1 MRAILSW
8 IVVLGLAVA
17 PALAGTGRAGD
28 EKDKSA
34 DGTVAA
40 AKVDTAKSDAA
51 KSDAAAK
58 APSNLENELQQL
70 RDLLEAQAKQ
80 LQLQNDQLKM
90 QQQQMQS
97 LEAEL
102 KSVNTTA
109 TNALASNS
117 AAPAGAVLATPT
129 ATTSTPVVATAGNGE
144 QTPGEPPTVIH
155 FKGVTLTPGGFFAAE
170 TVDRSKSIVDDINTD
185 FKAVPFPGTSGAHLS
200 EFNATARQ
208 SRISLLAEGK
218 LSNVTLR
225 GYYETDFLS
234 AGVTSNNNESN
245 SFTLRMRQFYGQ
257 AALDS
262 GWTFTGGQMW
272 SLITETRKGMDN
284 RTEASPT
291 VIDPQY
297 TAGFSW
303 ARQYGFRVT
312 KNFGNKL
319 WLGAS
324 VENPETLFGGKIQ
337 TQNTLI
343 AAPGDLGGLLNNQAN
358 FSYNATP
365 DFIIKGVLEPG
376 WGHYEVFGIVSNF
389 RARNFPCAAAGT
401 TLVPCDGV
409 EFSGSAAGASNN
421 TVTGG
426 GVGGNARFPF
436 FQKKF
441 EIALHG
447 LYGSGVGR
455 YGTSTLADVTAHPD
469 GTLVGLKNGQAL
481 VSLEWHPTPKLDIYA
496 YGGGEYAGRAAY
508 VNAAGKGVGYG
519 SPLLANFGCFFEL
532 SPGNQNT
539 PTAPGNC
546 QGDIRNDL
554 EGTIGFW
561 HRIWSGPQGRIQ
573 WGMQYSY
580 FVRNSWAGVG
590 SGTIGGGTGQTGL
603 AVVTNGSPTGIDNMF
618 FTSFRYYLP

>member
-8 IVVLGLAVA
+8 IVVLGLAAA

-28 EKDKSA
+28 EKDKPA

-40 AKVDTAKSDAA
+40 AKVDTA

-102 KSVNTTA
+102 KSVNATA
-109 TNALASNS
+109 TNGLTSNA
-117 AAPAGAVLATPT
+117 AAPAGAVLSSPT
-129 ATTSTPVVATAGNGE
+129 ASTVAVATTGNGD

-170 TVDRSKSIVDDINTD
+170 TVDRSKAIVDDINTN
-185 FKAVPFPGTSGAHLS
+185 FKNVPFPGTSGANLS

-208 SRISLLAEGK
+208 SRISLLAEGRLSSVK
-218 LSNVTLR
+218 LV

-245 SFTLRMRQFYGQ
+245 SFTLRVRQFYGQ

-262 GWTFTGGQMW
+262 GWTFTGGQQW
-272 SLITETRKGMDN
+272 SLVTETRKGMDN
-284 RTEASPT
+284 RTEASPI

-389 RARNFPCAAAGT
+389 RTRIFPCASASVAT
-401 TLVPCDGV
+401 PCPVDGSV
-409 EFSGSAAGASNN
+409 APSAVGANNN
-421 TVTGG
+421 TITGG
-426 GVGGNARFPF
+426 GIGGNARFPF

-455 YGTSTLADVTAHPD
+455 YGTSTLADVTVHPD

-519 SPLLANFGCFFEL
+519 SPLLNNFGCFFEQL
-532 SPGNQNT
+532 PTNQNT
-539 PTAPGNC
+539 PTAPANC

-561 HRIWSGPQGRIQ
+561 HRIWSGPQGRLQ
-573 WGMQYSY
+573 WGIQYSY
-580 FVRNSWAGVG
+580 FTRNSWAAV
-590 SGTIGGGTGQTGL
+590 GTGTVNG
-603 AVVTNGSPTGIDNMF
+603 ATVTTNGSPTGIDNMV

>member
-8 IVVLGLAVA
+8 IVVLGLAAA
-17 PALAGTGRAGD
+17 PALAGTGGAGD
-28 EKDKSA
+28 EKDKPA
-34 DGTVAA
+34 DGTAA
-40 AKVDTAKSDAA
+40 VSKKDTGAKP
-51 KSDAAAK
+51 
-58 APSNLENELQQL
+58 APASLENELQQL

-80 LQLQNDQLKM
+80 LQAQNDQLKL

-102 KSVNTTA
+102 KSVNVTA
-109 TNALASNS
+109 TNALTSNAAVTS
-117 AAPAGAVLATPT
+117 NADLAAAPNALA
-129 ATTSTPVVATAGNGE
+129 VATGDG
-144 QTPGEPPTVIH
+144 QSDRQGEPPTAIH
-155 FKGVTLTPGGFFAAE
+155 IKGITLTPGGYFAAE
-170 TVDRSKSIVDDINTD
+170 TVSRSKSIVDDINTN
-185 FKAVPFPGTSGAHLS
+185 FKNVPFPGTSGAHLS

-208 SRISLLAEGK
+208 SRISMLAEGK

-245 SFTLRMRQFYGQ
+245 SFTLRVRQFYGQ

-272 SLITETRKGMDN
+272 SLATETRKGMEN
-284 RTEASPT
+284 RTELAPLT
-291 VIDPQY
+291 IDPQY
-297 TAGFSW
+297 TVGFSW
-303 ARQYGFRVT
+303 TRQYGFRVT

-319 WLGAS
+319 WLGVS
-324 VENPETLFGGKIQ
+324 VENPETLFGGKLQ

-365 DFIIKGVLEPG
+365 DFIFKGAWEPG
-376 WGHYEVFGIVSNF
+376 WGHYELFGILSNF
-389 RARNFPCAAAGT
+389 RTRIFPCAGATA
-401 TLVPCDGV
+401 LAPCDGV
-409 EFSGSAAGASNN
+409 GAPSALLANNN
-421 TVTGG
+421 TIAGG
-426 GVGGNARFPF
+426 GFGGNARFPF

-441 EIALHG
+441 EFALHG

-508 VNAAGKGVGYG
+508 VNAAEKGVGYG
-519 SPLLANFGCFFEL
+519 SPLLNNFGCFFEL
-532 SPGNQNT
+532 LPGNQNL

-561 HRIWSGPQGRIQ
+561 HRIWSGQAGRLA

-580 FVRNSWAGVG
+580 FVRNSWVGVG
-590 SGTIGGGTGQTGL
+590 TGTVNGATVT
-603 AVVTNGSPTGIDNMF
+603 TNGSPTGIDNMF

>member
-8 IVVLGLAVA
+8 IVVLGLAAA

-28 EKDKSA
+28 EKDKPV
-34 DGTVAA
+34 DGAAAA
-40 AKVDTAKSDAA
+40 AKSDTAKSDAA
-51 KSDAAAK
+51 AK
-58 APSNLENELQQL
+58 PVPAGLENELQQL

-80 LQLQNDQLKM
+80 LQIQNDQLKA
-90 QQQQMQS
+90 QQRQMQS

-102 KSVNTTA
+102 KSVNATA
-109 TNALASNS
+109 TNGLTSNS
-117 AAPAGAVLATPT
+117 ASPAGAVLATPT
-129 ATTSTPVVATAGNGE
+129 ATNNTVAVASGDSPQAN
-144 QTPGEPPTVIH
+144 EPPTAIH
-155 FKGVTLTPGGFFAAE
+155 IKGITLTPGGYFAAE
-170 TVDRSKSIVDDINTD
+170 TVFRTKGIGDDINTN
-185 FKAVPFPGTSGAHLS
+185 FKNVPFPGASGSQLTELNFS
-200 EFNATARQ
+200 GRQ
-208 SRISLLAEGK
+208 SRISMLAEGK

-245 SFTLRMRQFYGQ
+245 SYTLRTRQFYGQ
-257 AALDS
+257 AAFDS

-272 SLITETRKGMDN
+272 SLVAETHKGLDN

-291 VIDPQY
+291 TIDAQY

-303 ARQYGFRVT
+303 ARQDALRLT

-319 WLGAS
+319 WLGVSAEGS
-324 VENPETLFGGKIQ
+324 QTLFGGKIQ

-343 AAPGDLGGLLNNQAN
+343 AAPGDTGGLFNNQAN
-358 FSYNATP
+358 YSFNKTP
-365 DFIIKGVLEPG
+365 DFIFKAALEPG
-376 WGHYEVFGIVSNF
+376 WGHYELFGILSNF
-389 RARNFPCAAAGT
+389 RTRIFPCAAASET
-401 TLVPCDGV
+401 TPCPID
-409 EFSGSAAGASNN
+409 ESIAPSAVGANNN
-421 TVTGG
+421 TIQGG
-426 GVGGNARFPF
+426 GIGGNARFPF

-441 EIALHG
+441 EVALHG
-447 LYGSGVGR
+447 VYGSGIGR
-455 YGTSTLADVTAHPD
+455 YGTSTLADVTVHPD
-469 GTLVGLKNGQAL
+469 GTLVGLKNAQAL

-508 VNAAGKGVGYG
+508 TNAAGKGVGYG
-519 SPLLANFGCFFEL
+519 SPLLNNFGCFFEL
-532 SPGNQNT
+532 LPTNQNT

-561 HRIWSGPQGRIQ
+561 HRIWSGQAGRLA

-580 FVRNSWAGVG
+580 FVRNSWAAV
-590 SGTIGGGTGQTGL
+590 GTGTVNG
-603 AVVTNGSPTGIDNMF
+603 ATVTTNGSPTGIDNMF

>member
-8 IVVLGLAVA
+8 IVVLSLAAA
-17 PALAGTGRAGD
+17 PALAGTGGAGD
-28 EKDKSA
+28 EKDKPA
-34 DGTVAA
+34 DGTAVASKKDTA
-40 AKVDTAKSDAA
+40 AKP
-51 KSDAAAK
+51 

-80 LQLQNDQLKM
+80 LQAQNDQLKL

-102 KSVNTTA
+102 KSVSVTAANALPSNTSAPANAPLATSVA
-109 TNALASNS
+109 TNTVAVASGDS
-117 AAPAGAVLATPT
+117 PQ
-129 ATTSTPVVATAGNGE
+129 GN
-144 QTPGEPPTVIH
+144 EPPTAIH
-155 FKGVTLTPGGFFAAE
+155 IKGITLTPGGYFAAE
-170 TVDRSKSIVDDINTD
+170 TVDRSKSLVDDINTN
-185 FKAVPFPGTSGAHLS
+185 FKNVPFPGTSGAHLS
-200 EFNATARQ
+200 EFNATGRQ
-208 SRISLLAEGK
+208 SRISMLAEGK
-218 LSNVTLR
+218 LSDVTLR

-257 AALDS
+257 AALES

-272 SLITETRKGMDN
+272 SLATETRKGLDN

-291 VIDPQY
+291 TIDAQY

-324 VENPETLFGGKIQ
+324 VENPETLFGGKVQ

-365 DFIIKGVLEPG
+365 DFIIKGAWEPG
-376 WGHYEVFGIVSNF
+376 WGHYEVFGILSNF
-389 RARNFPCAAAGT
+389 RTRIFPCASASVAVPCPVDGT
-401 TLVPCDGV
+401 TAP
-409 EFSGSAAGASNN
+409 SAAGANNN
-421 TVTGG
+421 TITGG

-441 EIALHG
+441 EFALHG

-455 YGTSTLADVTAHPD
+455 YGTSTLADVTVHPD

-508 VNAAGKGVGYG
+508 TNAAGKGVGYG
-519 SPLLANFGCFFEL
+519 SPLLNNFGCFFEL
-532 SPGNQNT
+532 LPTNQNT

-561 HRIWSGPQGRIQ
+561 HRIWSGQAGRLA

-580 FVRNSWAGVG
+580 FVRNSWVGVG
-590 SGTIGGGTGQTGL
+590 TGTVNGATVT
-603 AVVTNGSPTGIDNMF
+603 TNGSPTGIDNMF

>member
-8 IVVLGLAVA
+8 IVVLGLAAA

-28 EKDKSA
+28 EKDKPA
-34 DGTVAA
+34 DGTAVT
-40 AKVDTAKSDAA
+40 AKSDTAKSDAA
-51 KSDAAAK
+51 AK
-58 APSNLENELQQL
+58 PVPAGLENELQQL

-102 KSVNTTA
+102 KSVNA
-109 TNALASNS
+109 TGSNGLASNP
-117 AAPAGAVLATPT
+117 AAPAGAILATPT
-129 ATTSTPVVATAGNGE
+129 TNTVAVASGNGD
-144 QTPGEPPTVIH
+144 QAPGEPPTAIH
-155 FKGVTLTPGGFFAAE
+155 IKGITLTPGGYFAAE
-170 TVDRSKSIVDDINTD
+170 TVFRTKGLGDDINTN
-185 FKAVPFPGTSGAHLS
+185 FKGVPFPGASGSQLTELNFS
-200 EFNATARQ
+200 GRQ
-208 SRISLLAEGK
+208 SRISMLAEGK

-245 SFTLRMRQFYGQ
+245 SYTLRTRQFYGQ
-257 AALDS
+257 AAFDS

-272 SLITETRKGMDN
+272 SLVAETRKGLDN

-291 VIDPQY
+291 TIDAQY
-297 TAGFSW
+297 TVGFSW
-303 ARQYGFRVT
+303 ARQDALRLT

-319 WLGAS
+319 WLGVSAEGS
-324 VENPETLFGGKIQ
+324 QTLFGGKIQ

-343 AAPGDLGGLLNNQAN
+343 AAPGDTSGLFNNQAN
-358 FSYNATP
+358 YSFNKTP
-365 DFIIKGVLEPG
+365 DFIFKAALEPG
-376 WGHYEVFGIVSNF
+376 WGHYEVFGILSNF
-389 RARNFPCAAAGT
+389 RTRIFPCASASEAT
-401 TLVPCDGV
+401 PCPVD
-409 EFSGSAAGASNN
+409 ESIAPSAVGANNN
-421 TVTGG
+421 TIQGG

-436 FQKKF
+436 FNKKF
-441 EIALHG
+441 EVALHG
-447 LYGSGVGR
+447 VYGSGIGR
-455 YGTSTLADVTAHPD
+455 YGTSTLADVTVHPD

-496 YGGGEYAGRAAY
+496 YGGGEYAGRADY

-519 SPLLANFGCFFEL
+519 SPLLNNFGCFFEL
-532 SPGNQNT
+532 LPTNQNT

-561 HRIWSGPQGRIQ
+561 HRIWSGQAGRLA

-580 FVRNSWAGVG
+580 FVRNSWAAV
-590 SGTIGGGTGQTGL
+590 GTGTVNG
-603 AVVTNGSPTGIDNMF
+603 ATVTTNGSPTGIDNMF